1 VLHAVWDDGLV
12 VFGWR
17 GRVLDRKTVESFAST
32 LFIGIDGQSSTL
44 LSLEAPTRIAGGGD
58 SGRRTVAPVDV
69 HSLRIEIPDATEAFL
84 QRAWVPW
91 RSLSPSLAWFA
102 RAARLS
108 QDVAQAGLV
117 LPSLTIDAHG
127 HGVASWQP
135 VINEQIGGR
144 LAELAQTMPAV
155 VGALHP
161 TLESWQLT
169 TMVTSAFTDDAVRIS
184 LADTPVADPTP
195 ASRHAP
201 DVMARRFLG
210 ALTSRDSTVAAR
222 SPAEHAALQGLASA
236 VTRWTSPG
244 VGKSAISDLNVML
257 RVVEPN
263 DLDIDEGNA
272 LADLDP
278 EELPWLIELVLSPV
292 HDPSL
297 LVSAAD
303 ALDDP
308 RKTQLLGL
316 TDLQMERAVGLAKR
330 RIVRAAPSLAA
341 ALADDHATS
350 AALPLA
356 DIISFLRA
364 DAARLE
370 LAKVRVLLPTWWTKA
385 PRAKVQGQ
393 AQPSDAA
400 VTPGGLDVASIVTVD
415 WQVALDG
422 QKLTQSELTRLAAA
436 KHELVY
442 LRNKWVRFD
451 PDHINHVLTVLTRVK
466 RDRSKLSA
474 IEVVQVGADADVEVY
489 GEGWVEELLAGLP
502 DDRIQP
508 LPEPPGFVGN
518 LRPYQQRGLG
528 WLAFLNR
535 LGLGGCLADDMGLG
549 KTAQLLAL
557 LAHERAQPVGAAAAG
572 AAGVGKRRAAK
583 IYPTLVICPLSVV
596 RNWEKESARFT
607 PELKVLVL
615 HGPGRPK
622 GDELPA
628 AVRGFDLVITTY
640 ATATRDGAALSAI
653 RWDRLVADEAQHVK
667 NPGTTAARALRRI
680 PARQKVALTGTP
692 VENRLSELWAVCDLV
707 NPGLLGNV
715 TKFRQHYAVPIE
727 RHRDVERTDEL
738 RKMVQP
744 FMLRRS
750 KADRSLVPELPPKL
764 EQVAYATLTKEQA
777 TLYQSVV
784 DVLLKTLDHLDGID
798 RRGAILAAITRLK
811 QVCNH
816 PAHYLAD
823 GSVLAGRSGK
833 LARFDELVADLL
845 DADEKML
852 VFTQYREMGLILAR
866 HLREHTRLDVP
877 FLHGGVSRAKRDR
890 MVDDFQEGVGGPILL
905 VSLKAGGSG
914 LNLTAA
920 SQVVHYD
927 RWWNPAVEN
936 QASDRAWR
944 IGQTRTVLV
953 HKMVCQGTVEER
965 IDALIEGKKDLADRV
980 VGSGEG
986 WITELTTAEI
996 RDLLVLR

>member
-12 VFGWR
+12 IFGYR

-32 LFIGIDGQSSTL
+32 LFIGLDEQQSNV
-44 LSLEAPTRIAGGGD
+44 LELAAP
-58 SGRRTVAPVDV
+58 GRRGPLEV
-69 HSLRIEIPDATEAFL
+69 HSLRIEIHDATEAFL

-108 QDVAQAGLV
+108 QDVASAGLV
-117 LPSLTIDAHG
+117 LPSLLVDADG

-135 VINEQIGGR
+135 VINDQIGGR
-144 LAELAQTMPAV
+144 LADLTRTMPTV
-155 VGALHP
+155 VGALRSS
-161 TLESWQLT
+161 LEAWQIT
-169 TMVTSAFTDDAVRIS
+169 SMVTTAFTDDAVRLT
-184 LADTPVADPTP
+184 LAETPVADPSP
-195 ASRHAP
+195 HSRSAD
-201 DVMARRFLG
+201 DVVARRFLG
-210 ALTSRDSTVAAR
+210 ALAARDSGVGAR
-222 SPAEHAALQGLASA
+222 SPAEHAALQHLAQS

-244 VGKSAISDLNVML
+244 VGRSATTDIAVML

-263 DLDIDEGNA
+263 DLDIQEGNE

-278 EELPWLIELVLSPV
+278 EELPWLVEMVLAPLS
-292 HDPSL
+292 DQSL
-297 LVSAAD
+297 LIAAAD
-303 ALDDP
+303 VLADSNKAAL
-308 RKTQLLGL
+308 LNL
-316 TDLQMERAVGLAKR
+316 TPAEVERAINLAKR
-330 RIVRAAPSLAA
+330 RVVRAAPSLAT
-341 ALADDHATS
+341 ALADDHATT

-356 DIISFLRA
+356 EIITFLRA

-370 LAKVRVLLPTWWTKA
+370 LAKVRVLLPTWWAKKPRTKVKGE
-385 PRAKVQGQ
+385 AK
-393 AQPSDAA
+393 PSDAA

-422 QKLTQSELTRLAAA
+422 EKLTSSELTRLATA
-436 KHELVY
+436 KQELVY
-442 LRNKWVRFD
+442 IRNKWIRFD
-451 PDHINHVLTVLTRVK
+451 PDSIAQVLTALTRVK
-466 RDRSKLSA
+466 RERSTLSA
-474 IEVVQVGADADVEVY
+474 IEVVQIGADTDLEVS

-502 DDRIQP
+502 DDRITP
-508 LPEPPGFVGN
+508 LPEPEGFVGN

-528 WLAFLNR
+528 WLAFLQR
-535 LGLGGCLADDMGLG
+535 IGLGGCLADDMGLG

-557 LAHERAQPVGAAAAG
+557 LAHERQGGTTVW
-572 AAGVGKRRAAK
+572 
-583 IYPTLVICPLSVV
+583 PTLVVCPLSVV
-596 RNWEKESARFT
+596 RNWETESARFT
-607 PELKVLVL
+607 PGLKVLVL

-622 GDELPA
+622 GDELAA
-628 AVRGFDLVITTY
+628 AVRGHDLVVTTY
-640 ATATRDGAALSAI
+640 ATATRDAVALSAI
-653 RWDRLVADEAQHVK
+653 RWDRLVADEAQNVK

-707 NPGLLGNV
+707 NPGLLGNA
-715 TKFRQHYAVPIE
+715 TKFRQHFAVPIE
-727 RHRDVERTDEL
+727 RNRDVERTDEL
-738 RKMVQP
+738 RAMVQP

-750 KADRSLVPELPPKL
+750 KADRSLVPDLPPKL
-764 EQVAYATLTKEQA
+764 EQVAYATLTREQA

-784 DVLLKTLDHLDGID
+784 DVLLSTLDHLDGID

-811 QVCNH
+811 QICNH

-833 LARFDELVADLL
+833 LARFDELVGDLL

-866 HLREHTRLDVP
+866 HLREHLRLDVP
-877 FLHGGVSRAKRDR
+877 FLHGGVSKTKRDK
-890 MVDDFQEGVGGPILL
+890 MVDQFQEGAGGPILL

-986 WITELTTAEI
+986 WITELTTSEI
-996 RDLLVLR
+996 RELLVLR

>member
-1 VLHAVWDDGLV
+1 MLHAVWDDGLV
-12 VFGWR
+12 IFGYR

-32 LFIGIDGQSSTL
+32 LFIGLDEQQSNV
-44 LSLEAPTRIAGGGD
+44 LELAAP
-58 SGRRTVAPVDV
+58 GRRGPLEV
-69 HSLRIEIPDATEAFL
+69 HSLRIEIHDATEAFL

-117 LPSLTIDAHG
+117 LPSLTVDADG

-135 VINEQIGGR
+135 VINDQIGGR
-144 LAELAQTMPAV
+144 LADLTRTMPTV
-155 VGALHP
+155 VGALRP
-161 TLESWQLT
+161 SLEAWQIT
-169 TMVTSAFTDDAVRIS
+169 SMVTTAFTDDAVRLT
-184 LADTPVADPTP
+184 LAETPVADPSP
-195 ASRHAP
+195 HSRSAD
-201 DVMARRFLG
+201 DVVARRFLG
-210 ALTSRDSTVAAR
+210 ALASRDSGVGAR
-222 SPAEHAALQGLASA
+222 SPAEHAALQHLAQS

-244 VGKSAISDLNVML
+244 VGRSATTDIAVML

-263 DLDIDEGNA
+263 DLDIQEGNE

-278 EELPWLIELVLSPV
+278 EELPWLVEMVLAPLS
-292 HDPSL
+292 DLSL
-297 LVSAAD
+297 LIAAAD
-303 ALDDP
+303 VLEDSNKAAL
-308 RKTQLLGL
+308 LNL
-316 TDLQMERAVGLAKR
+316 TPAEVERTINLAKR
-330 RIVRAAPSLAA
+330 RVVRAAPSLAA
-341 ALADDHATS
+341 ALADDHATT

-356 DIISFLRA
+356 EIITFLRA

-370 LAKVRVLLPTWWTKA
+370 LAKVRVLLPTWWAKKPRTKVKGE
-385 PRAKVQGQ
+385 AK
-393 AQPSDAA
+393 PSDAA
-400 VTPGGLDVASIVTVD
+400 VTSGGLDVASIVTVD

-422 QKLTQSELTRLAAA
+422 EKLTSSELTRLATA
-436 KHELVY
+436 KQELVY
-442 LRNKWVRFD
+442 IRNKWIRFD
-451 PDHINHVLTVLTRVK
+451 PDSIAQVLTALTRVK
-466 RDRSKLSA
+466 RERSTLSA
-474 IEVVQVGADADVEVY
+474 IEVVQIGADADLEVS

-502 DDRIQP
+502 DDRITP
-508 LPEPPGFVGN
+508 LPEPEGFVGH

-528 WLAFLNR
+528 WLAFLQR
-535 LGLGGCLADDMGLG
+535 IGLGGCLADDMGLG

-557 LAHERAQPVGAAAAG
+557 LAHERQGGTKVW
-572 AAGVGKRRAAK
+572 
-583 IYPTLVICPLSVV
+583 PTLVVCPLSVV
-596 RNWEKESARFT
+596 RNWETESARFT
-607 PELKVLVL
+607 PGLKVLVL
-615 HGPGRPK
+615 HGPSRPK
-622 GDELPA
+622 GDELA
-628 AVRGFDLVITTY
+628 TAVRGHDLVVTTY
-640 ATATRDGAALSAI
+640 ATATRDAVALAAI
-653 RWDRLVADEAQHVK
+653 RWDRLVADEAQNVK
-667 NPGTTAARALRRI
+667 NPSTTAARALRRI

-707 NPGLLGNV
+707 NPGLLGNA
-715 TKFRQHYAVPIE
+715 TKFRQHFAVPIE
-727 RHRDVERTDEL
+727 RNRDVERTDEL
-738 RKMVQP
+738 RAMVQP

-750 KADRSLVPELPPKL
+750 KADRSLVPDLPPKL
-764 EQVAYATLTKEQA
+764 EQVAYATLTREQA

-784 DVLLKTLDHLDGID
+784 DVLLSTLDHLDGID

-811 QVCNH
+811 QICNH

-833 LARFDELVADLL
+833 LARFDELVGDLL

-866 HLREHTRLDVP
+866 HLREHLRLDVP
-877 FLHGGVSRAKRDR
+877 FLHGGVSKTKRDR
-890 MVDDFQEGVGGPILL
+890 MVDQFQEGAGGPILL

-986 WITELTTAEI
+986 WITELTTSEI

>member
-12 VFGWR
+12 IFGYR

-32 LFIGIDGQSSTL
+32 LFIGLDEQQSNV
-44 LSLEAPTRIAGGGD
+44 LELAAP
-58 SGRRTVAPVDV
+58 GRRGPLEV
-69 HSLRIEIPDATEAFL
+69 HSLRIEIHDATEAFL

-108 QDVAQAGLV
+108 QDVATAGLV
-117 LPSLTIDAHG
+117 LPSLTVDADG
-127 HGVASWQP
+127 HGAASWQP
-135 VINEQIGGR
+135 VINDQIGGR
-144 LAELAQTMPAV
+144 LADLTRTMPTV
-155 VGALHP
+155 VGALRP
-161 TLESWQLT
+161 GLEPWQIT
-169 TMVTSAFTDDAVRIS
+169 SMVTTSFTDDAVRLA
-184 LADTPVADPTP
+184 LADTPVADPSP
-195 ASRHAP
+195 NSRDAD
-201 DVMARRFLG
+201 DVVARRFLG
-210 ALTSRDSTVAAR
+210 ALAARDSTVGAR
-222 SPAEHAALQGLASA
+222 SPAEHAALQHLAQSL
-236 VTRWTSPG
+236 TRWTSPG
-244 VGKSAISDLNVML
+244 VGRSATSDMAVML

-263 DLDIDEGNA
+263 DLDIQEGNE

-278 EELPWLIELVLSPV
+278 EELPWLVEMVLSPLS
-292 HDPSL
+292 DPSL
-297 LVSAAD
+297 LLAAAD
-303 ALDDP
+303 VLEDSSKAAL
-308 RKTQLLGL
+308 LHL
-316 TDLQMERAVGLAKR
+316 TPAEVERAINLAKR
-330 RIVRAAPSLAA
+330 RVVRAAPSLAA
-341 ALADDHATS
+341 ALADDHATT

-356 DIISFLRA
+356 DIITFLRA

-370 LAKVRVLLPTWWTKA
+370 LAKVRVLLPTWWAKK
-385 PRAKVQGQ
+385 PRTKVQGT
-393 AQPSDAA
+393 AKPSDAA

-422 QKLTQSELTRLAAA
+422 EKLTSSELTRLAAA
-436 KHELVY
+436 KQELVY
-442 LRNKWVRFD
+442 IRNKWVRFD
-451 PDHINHVLTVLTRVK
+451 PDSIAQVLTALTRVK
-466 RDRSKLSA
+466 RERSTLSA
-474 IEVVQVGADADVEVY
+474 IEVVQVGADADLEVS

-502 DDRIQP
+502 DDRITP
-508 LPEPPGFVGN
+508 LPEPEGFVGN

-528 WLAFLNR
+528 WLAFLQR
-535 LGLGGCLADDMGLG
+535 IGLGGCLADDMGLG

-557 LAHERAQPVGAAAAG
+557 LAHERQGGAK
-572 AAGVGKRRAAK
+572 VW
-583 IYPTLVICPLSVV
+583 PTLVVCPLSVV
-596 RNWEKESARFT
+596 RNWETESARFT
-607 PELKVLVL
+607 PGLKVLVL

-622 GDELPA
+622 GEEL
-628 AVRGFDLVITTY
+628 AVAVKGHDLVVTTY
-640 ATATRDGAALSAI
+640 ATATRDVAALAAI
-653 RWDRLVADEAQHVK
+653 RWDRLVADEAQNVK

-707 NPGLLGNV
+707 NPGLLGNA
-715 TKFRQHYAVPIE
+715 TKFRQHFAVPIE
-727 RHRDVERTDEL
+727 RNRDVEKTDEL
-738 RKMVQP
+738 RAMVQP

-750 KADRSLVPELPPKL
+750 KADRSLVPDLPPKL

-784 DVLLKTLDHLDGID
+784 DVLLSTLDHLDGID

-811 QVCNH
+811 QICNH

-833 LARFDELVADLL
+833 LARFDELVGDLL

-866 HLREHTRLDVP
+866 HLREHLRLDVP
-877 FLHGGVSRAKRDR
+877 FLHGGVSKTKRDN
-890 MVDDFQEGVGGPILL
+890 MVDQFQEGAGGPILL

-986 WITELTTAEI
+986 WITELTTSEI